1 MTTPH
6 DRLRAVRPAL
16 ATGLLAAVLAAG
28 GSAAA
33 AGDAP
38 EQAGPGHA
46 GTSEATAAER
56 LQVGFNGRSEQIA
69 MIDHFYTP
77 DADHG
82 PRLCQY
88 YTGWDTAVLTDGE
101 PDHPSG
107 LAANIEWLETAQA
120 SGCDEVLISFKAL
133 SSADPDEEFDPV
145 PPTVAE
151 YQAAFAD
158 YVDTDWA
165 SLAGY
170 TGDLAFAAWNEPNL
184 NATSGNGYP
193 APAPGADS
201 VIGPRLAAQ
210 YYLAATSVCAS
221 RECTVAAVNFGS
233 NGGHWVD
240 YQTNCTMAAVPREEH
255 CDQPSEHNTTGLPP
269 SYLDE
274 YRNEIANAAQDFGL
288 PAGFRPEVVAYHG
301 WSDTNAYLTD
311 VRTCTGYDDCL
322 LDRVLYAFRG
332 SWAGAEIWNTEDGVG
347 QPGFFSHEEITDDV
361 QVDAMEYVLDL
372 AESTPRYT
380 RLYYTHLIGSPSRLL
395 LTDGNEPEVRPA
407 MGLLQT
413 ATAAADVDG

>member
-1 MTTPH
+1 MTTH
-6 DRLRAVRPAL
+6 QGRVRTVGSIM
-16 ATGLLAAVLAAG
+16 ATSVVAAMLAAG
-28 GSAAA
+28 ASAAT
-33 AGDAP
+33 AGELPVQPGPDHTLTPDAR
-38 EQAGPGHA
+38 
-46 GTSEATAAER
+46 AAER
-56 LQVGFNGRSEQIA
+56 LQVGFNGRSEQIE

-77 DADHG
+77 DGDHG

-107 LAANIEWLETAQA
+107 LAANIAWLETAQA

-133 SSADPDEEFDPV
+133 SSADPDDEFDPV

-151 YQAAFAD
+151 YQAAFVD
-158 YVDTDWA
+158 YLDTDWA
-165 SLAGY
+165 GLAGY
-170 TGDLAFAAWNEPNL
+170 TGDFAFAAWNEPNL

-221 RECTVAAVNFGS
+221 RGCTVAAVNFGS
-233 NGGHWVD
+233 NGGRWVD
-240 YQTNCTMAAVPREEH
+240 YLTNCKMAAVPREEH
-255 CDQPSEHNTTGLPP
+255 CDEPSEHNTTGLPP

-274 YRNEIANAAQDFGL
+274 YRNEIANAAADFGL
-288 PAGFRPEVVAYHG
+288 PADFRPDVVAYHG
-301 WSDTNAYLTD
+301 WSDTNAYLTG

-322 LDRVLYAFRG
+322 LERVLYAFRG
-332 SWAGAEIWNTEDGVG
+332 SWSGAEIWNTEDGVG
-347 QPGFFSHEEITDDV
+347 QPGFFTHEEITDDV
-361 QVDAMEYVLDL
+361 QVEAMEYLLGL

-395 LTDGNEPEVRPA
+395 LTDGDRPQVRPA
-407 MGLLQT
+407 MGLLQ
-413 ATAAADVDG
+413 AAAAAESAED